1 MTDILLTHGFFLHED
16 PKERE
21 VMKPYP
27 PLGLLYVAAYLRR
40 HGVSVEVFDATFS
53 TRDALAARL
62 AATPGGVLGVYT
74 NLITRAAVLDLVA
87 RAKAHGWTVVLGG
100 PEAAN
105 YPAEYLARGADVVV
119 FGEGE
124 ETMVELLPALAAR
137 GPHRL
142 HGIAGTAFRDDSGIV
157 VANPDRAQIDDIDAL
172 PWPDRD
178 AIDVGRYVD
187 VWRTHHGMGSVNL
200 ITARGCPYRCRWCSH
215 AVFGYTHRR
224 RSVGGTA
231 DELAFLVERY
241 RPDIVWYAD
250 DVFTINHRWLYEY
263 AAELKRRR
271 LRVPFETIS
280 RADRMMKDEVLRA
293 LADLGC
299 WRIWIGAESG
309 SQRILDAMERGVT
322 VEQVLFA
329 ARAAQ
334 RHGIQVGMFLMWGYE
349 GETVDDI
356 AATVDLVKRA
366 APDTFLTTVAYPIKN
381 TPYFESLGDRIVAT
395 RDWAQATDRDYEVR
409 GRYPR
414 ALYGHADRWL
424 RQEVAA
430 HQLGATRGAAAQAE
444 ALEARA
450 ALLALAGPPPQPETN
465 TAPAVRRAP

>member
-1 MTDILLTHGFFLHED
+1 MTDVLLAHGYFLDED

-21 VMKPYP
+21 IMKPYP

-40 HGVSVEVFDATFS
+40 EGLRVEVFDTTFT
-53 TRDALAARL
+53 TRDALDARL
-62 AATPGGVLGVYT
+62 RTGPAGVLGVYT
-74 NLITRAAVLDLVA
+74 NLITRTSVLDVVA
-87 RAKAHGWTVVLGG
+87 RAKAHGWTIVLGG

-124 ETMVELLPALAAR
+124 ETLAELLPALDAH

-142 HGIAGTAFRDDSGIV
+142 HGVAGTVFRDEDGAV
-157 VANPDRAQIDDIDAL
+157 VTNPDRPQIKDIDAL
-172 PWPDRD
+172 PWPDRE

-187 VWRTHHGMGSVNL
+187 VWRAHHGTGSVNL

-224 RSVGGTA
+224 RSVAGTA
-231 DELAFLVERY
+231 DELQFLVERY
-241 RPDIVWYAD
+241 RPDMVWYAD

-263 AAELKRRR
+263 NVELKRRG

-293 LADLGC
+293 LAELGC

-329 ARAAQ
+329 TQAAK

-356 AATVDLVKRA
+356 AATIELVRRA
-366 APDTFLTTVAYPIKN
+366 DPDVFLTTVSYPIKN
-381 TPYFESLGDRIVAT
+381 TPYFNELSDRVVAT
-395 RDWAQATDRDYEVR
+395 GDWAAATDRDYEVR

-414 ALYGHADRWL
+414 ELYRHADRWL
-424 RQEVAA
+424 RQEVES
-430 HQLGATRGAAAQAE
+430 HRLGEIDGVVAREE
-444 ALEARA
+444 ARTARA
-450 ALLALAGPPPQPETN
+450 ALLALAETSG
-465 TAPAVRRAP
+465 

>member
-1 MTDILLTHGFFLHED
+1 MTDLLLTHGYFLEED
-16 PKERE
+16 AKERE
-21 VMKPYP
+21 VMKPYA
-27 PLGLLYVAAYLRR
+27 PLGLLYVSAYVRAA
-40 HGVSVEVFDATFS
+40 GIAVEVFDTTFS

-62 AATPGGVLGVYT
+62 AAPPAGVLGVYT
-74 NLITRAAVLDLVA
+74 NLITRTSVLDIVK
-87 RAKAHGWTVVLGG
+87 RAKANGWTVVLGG

-105 YPAEYLARGADVVV
+105 YPAEYLAHGADVVA

-124 ETMVELLPALAAR
+124 ETLVELLPVLAAR

-142 HGIAGTAFRDDSGIV
+142 HGILGTVFRDDDGMV
-157 VANPDRAQIDDIDAL
+157 VTNPERPQIKEIDAL
-172 PWPDRD
+172 PWPDRE

-187 VWRTHHGMGSVNL
+187 VWRTHHGTGSVSL

-224 RSVGGTA
+224 RSVAGTA
-231 DELAFLVERY
+231 DELQFLVERY

-263 AAELKRRR
+263 NAELKRRG
-271 LRVPFETIS
+271 LRIPFETIS
-280 RADRMMKDEVLRA
+280 RADRMMKDDVLQA

-329 ARAAQ
+329 TQAAK

-356 AATVDLVKRA
+356 AATVELVRRA
-366 APDTFLTTVAYPIKN
+366 DPDIFLTTVSYPIKN
-381 TPYFESLGDRIVAT
+381 TPYFNALNDRVVAT
-395 RDWAQATDRDYEVR
+395 RDWAAGTDRDYEVR

-414 ALYGHADRWL
+414 EIYQHADRWL
-424 RQEVAA
+424 RQEVAS
-430 HQLGATRGAAAQAE
+430 HRLGETEGAAARDE
-444 ALEARA
+444 ARTARA
-450 ALLALAGPPPQPETN
+450 ALLALAGES
-465 TAPAVRRAP
+465 R

>member
-1 MTDILLTHGFFLHED
+1 MTAVLLTHGYFLDDD

-27 PLGLLYVAAYLRR
+27 PLGLLYVSAYLRR
-40 HGVSVEVFDATFS
+40 AGIPVQVFDTTF
-53 TRDALAARL
+53 AARAAL
-62 AATPGGVLGVYT
+62 EDRLATPPAGVLGIYT
-74 NLITRAAVLDLVA
+74 NLITRASVLGIIT

-105 YPAEYLARGADVVV
+105 YPGEYLARGADVVV

-124 ETMVELLPALAAR
+124 ETMLELLPALEAR
-137 GPHRL
+137 GAHRL
-142 HGIAGTAFRDDSGIV
+142 HGIPGTVFRDETGAV
-157 VANPDRAQIDDIDAL
+157 VRNAERAQIRDIDAL

-178 AIDVGRYVD
+178 AIDIGRYVD
-187 VWRTHHGMGSVNL
+187 AWRTHHGTGSVNL

-215 AVFGYTHRR
+215 AVFGYSHRR
-224 RSVGGTA
+224 RSVRGTA
-231 DELAFLVERY
+231 DELQFLVERY
-241 RPDIVWYAD
+241 RPDMVWYSD
-250 DVFTINHRWLYEY
+250 DVFTIHHRWLYEY
-263 AAELKRRR
+263 AAELARRG

-280 RADRMMKDEVLRA
+280 RADRMMQDDVLRT
-293 LADLGC
+293 LAELGC

-329 ARAAQ
+329 TQAAK

-356 AATVDLVKRA
+356 AATVDLVRRA
-366 APDTFLTTVAYPIKN
+366 DPDVFLTTVSYPIKN
-381 TPYFESLGDRIVAT
+381 TPYFAELGDRAVAPP
-395 RDWAQATDRDYEVR
+395 DWAVSTDRDYEVR

-414 ALYGHADRWL
+414 ELYRHADRWL
-424 RQEVAA
+424 RQEVAS
-430 HQLGATRGAAAQAE
+430 HRLGATEGAAARAE
-444 ALEARA
+444 ALEARNT
-450 ALLALAGPPPQPETN
+450 LLALA
-465 TAPAVRRAP
+465 ARR

>member
-1 MTDILLTHGFFLHED
+1 MTDILLTHGYFLHDD

-40 HGVSVEVFDATFS
+40 ADLGVMVFDTTFA

-87 RAKAHGWTVVLGG
+87 RAKTYKWTVVLGG

-124 ETMVELLPALAAR
+124 ETMVELLPALDAR

-142 HGIAGTAFRDDSGIV
+142 HGMAGAAFRDESGTV
-157 VANPDRAQIDDIDAL
+157 VINPDRPQIRDLDAL

-178 AIDVGRYVD
+178 AIDVQRYVD
-187 VWRTHHGMGSVNL
+187 VWRTHHGTGSVNL

-224 RSVGGTA
+224 RSVAGVA
-231 DELAFLVERY
+231 DELEFLVQRY

-250 DVFTINHRWLYEY
+250 DVFTIHHRWLYDY
-263 AAELKRRR
+263 AAELQRRR

-280 RADRMMKDEVLRA
+280 RADRMMQEDVLRT
-293 LADLGC
+293 LAEMGC

-329 ARAAQ
+329 TRAAK
-334 RHGIQVGMFLMWGYE
+334 RHGLRVGMFLMWGYE

-356 AATVDLVKRA
+356 AETVALVRRA
-366 APDTFLTTVAYPIKN
+366 DPDVFLTTVAYPIKN
-381 TPYFESLGDRIVAT
+381 TAYFRELGDRVVAT
-395 RDWAQATDRDYEVR
+395 RDWAAATDRDYDVR

-414 ALYGHADRWL
+414 ELYRYADRWL
-424 RQEVAA
+424 RHEVESHRLDATN
-430 HQLGATRGAAAQAE
+430 GATARE
-444 ALEARA
+444 EARKA
-450 ALLALAGPPPQPETN
+450 REALLALAGN
-465 TAPAVRRAP
+465 NGGV

>member
-1 MTDILLTHGFFLHED
+1 MNDVLLTHGYFLEED

-40 HGVSVEVFDATFS
+40 VGMGVEVFDTTFAT
-53 TRDALAARL
+53 REALGARL
-62 AATPGGVLGVYT
+62 AATPAGVLGIYT
-74 NLITRAAVLDLVA
+74 NLITRASVLDVVA
-87 RAKAHGWTVVLGG
+87 RAKLHGWTVVLGG

-105 YPAEYLARGADVVV
+105 YPAEYLACGADVVV

-142 HGIAGTAFRDDSGIV
+142 HGIAGTAFLDEGGAV
-157 VANPDRAQIDDIDAL
+157 VTNPDRPQIRDIDAL

-178 AIDVGRYVD
+178 AIDVARYVD
-187 VWRTHHGMGSVNL
+187 VWRTHHGTGSVNL
-200 ITARGCPYRCRWCSH
+200 ITARGCPYRCHWCSH

-224 RSVGGTA
+224 RSVAGTA
-231 DELAFLVERY
+231 DELEFLVERY

-250 DVFTINHRWLYEY
+250 DVFTIHHRWLYDY
-263 AAELKRRR
+263 AAELKRRG

-280 RADRMMKDEVLRA
+280 RADRMMQEDVVRT
-293 LADLGC
+293 LAEMGC

-329 ARAAQ
+329 TQAAK
-334 RHGIQVGMFLMWGYE
+334 RHGIKVGMFLMWGYH
-349 GETVDDI
+349 GETIDDI
-356 AATVDLVKRA
+356 AATVELVRRA
-366 APDTFLTTVAYPIKN
+366 DPDVYLTTVAYPIMN
-381 TPYFESLGDRIVAT
+381 TEYFRELGDRVAAT
-395 RDWAQATDRDYEVR
+395 GAWAVTTDRDYEVR

-414 ALYGHADRWL
+414 ELYRHADKWL
-424 RQEVAA
+424 RQEVEA
-430 HQLGATRGAAAQAE
+430 QRLGSTDGAKARDE
-444 ALEARA
+444 ALKARV
-450 ALLALAGPPPQPETN
+450 ALLALAGN
-465 TAPAVRRAP
+465 NGGV

>member
-1 MTDILLTHGFFLHED
+1 MTDVLLTHGYFLDDD

-40 HGVSVEVFDATFS
+40 GGLGVEVFDTTFS
-53 TRDALAARL
+53 TRDALGARL
-62 AATPGGVLGVYT
+62 SAAPGVLGVYT
-74 NLITRAAVLDLVA
+74 NLITRGSVLDVVA
-87 RAKAHGWTVVLGG
+87 RAKSHGWTVVLGG

-124 ETMVELLPALAAR
+124 ETMVELLPALNVR

-142 HGIAGTAFRDDSGIV
+142 HGIAGTAFREETGAV
-157 VANPDRAQIDDIDAL
+157 VTNPDRPQIRDIDAL

-178 AIDVGRYVD
+178 AIDIGRYVD
-187 VWRTHHGMGSVNL
+187 VWRTHHGTGSVNL

-231 DELAFLVERY
+231 DELEFLVERY
-241 RPDIVWYAD
+241 RPDMVWYSD
-250 DVFTINHRWLYEY
+250 DVFTIHHRWLYEY
-263 AAELKRRR
+263 AAELKRRD
-271 LRVPFETIS
+271 LRMPFETIS
-280 RADRMMKDEVLRA
+280 RADRMMQDDVLRT

-322 VEQVLFA
+322 VDQVLFA
-329 ARAAQ
+329 TKAAK
-334 RHGIQVGMFLMWGYE
+334 RHGIQVGMFLMWGYD

-356 AATVDLVKRA
+356 AATVELVKRA
-366 APDTFLTTVAYPIKN
+366 DPDVFLTTVAYPIKN
-381 TPYFESLGDRIVAT
+381 TPYFQQLGNRVVGT
-395 RDWAQATDRDYEVR
+395 RDWAESTDRDYDVR

-414 ALYGHADRWL
+414 ELYRHADRWL
-424 RQEVAA
+424 RHEVES
-430 HQLGATRGAAAQAE
+430 HRLGATGGAAARDE
-444 ALEARA
+444 ALQARA
-450 ALLALAGPPPQPETN
+450 ALLALAGSSRG
-465 TAPAVRRAP
+465 AS

>member
-1 MTDILLTHGFFLHED
+1 MTDVLLTHGYFLSD
-16 PKERE
+16 DAKERE

-27 PLGLLYVAAYLRR
+27 PLGLLYVSAYLRR
-40 HGVSVEVFDATFS
+40 AGITVEVFDSTFA
-53 TRDALAARL
+53 TRDALANRL
-62 AATPGGVLGVYT
+62 AVPDAGVLGIYT
-74 NLITRAAVLDLVA
+74 NLITRAAVLDIVA

-100 PEAAN
+100 PEGAN

-124 ETMVELLPALAAR
+124 ETMVELLPALAER

-142 HGIAGTAFRDDSGIV
+142 HGIAGTAFRDETGAV
-157 VANPDRAQIDDIDAL
+157 VTNPDRPQIKDLDAL
-172 PWPDRD
+172 PWPDRE
-178 AIDVGRYVD
+178 AIEIERYVD
-187 VWRTHHGMGSVNL
+187 AWRTHHGTGSVNL

-224 RSVGGTA
+224 RSVAGTA
-231 DELAFLVERY
+231 DELEFLVERY

-263 AAELKRRR
+263 NAELKRRN
-271 LRVPFETIS
+271 LRIPFETIS
-280 RADRMMKDEVLRA
+280 RADRMMKDEVLEA
-293 LADLGC
+293 LAELGC

-322 VEQVLFA
+322 VDQVLFA
-329 ARAAQ
+329 TAAAK

-356 AATVDLVKRA
+356 AATVDLVRRA
-366 APDTFLTTVAYPIKN
+366 DPDVFLTTVSYPIKN
-381 TPYFESLGDRIVAT
+381 TPYFNALNDRVVAT
-395 RDWAQATDRDYEVR
+395 RDWAVATDRDYEVG

-414 ALYGHADRWL
+414 EIYQHADRWL
-424 RQEVAA
+424 RREVES
-430 HQLGATRGAAAQAE
+430 HRLGAAAGAAARE
-444 ALEARA
+444 EARSAQA
-450 ALLALAGPPPQPETN
+450 ALLALAG
-465 TAPAVRRAP
+465 R